1 MIYLENLSLQTVMN
15 YEQILASFFTIN
27 FDSLCK
33 KVGLTSGTPN
43 IF

>member
-1 MIYLENLSLQTVMN
+1 MIYQENLSLQTVKN
-15 YEQILASFFTIN
+15 YEQSLASFFTIN
-27 FDSLCK
+27 LDSLVE